1 MDIIQINS
9 LVRDNLPH
17 VLIGIA
23 ALTTVAL
30 FAILSLTI
38 KLARLNRRYQKLMQG
53 ADSLNLEWL
62 LEKHM
67 EEMRQSVGRVTQ
79 LQQQQDDLNLQAQRS
94 LQHVGVVRF
103 NAFDDMGGDMSFAI
117 ALLDGREN
125 GVVLSS
131 LFGRSESR
139 VYAKPIERGQSAY
152 LLTAEEKEAV
162 RLAAGSQRKK

>member
-1 MDIIQINS
+1 MDMTQINS
-9 LVRDNLPH
+9 LVKDNLPY

-23 ALTTVAL
+23 ALITITL
-30 FAILSLTI
+30 FAILSLTV
-38 KLARLNRRYQKLMQG
+38 KLSRLNRRYQKLMQG
-53 ADSLNLEWL
+53 SDGLNLEGL

-67 EEMRQSVGRVTQ
+67 EEMRLSVGRVNQ
-79 LQQQQDDLNLQAQRS
+79 LQQQQDDCNLKLQRA

-103 NAFDDMGGDMSFAI
+103 NAFHDMGGDLSFAI

-131 LFGRSESR
+131 LFGRSDSR
-139 VYAKPIERGQSAY
+139 IYAKPIESGQSAY
-152 LLTAEEKEAV
+152 LLTTEEKEAV

>member
-1 MDIIQINS
+1 MDMTQINS
-9 LVRDNLPH
+9 LVKDNLPY

-23 ALTTVAL
+23 ALITITL
-30 FAILSLTI
+30 FAILSLTV
-38 KLARLNRRYQKLMQG
+38 KLSRLNRRYQKLMQG
-53 ADSLNLEWL
+53 SDGLNLEGL

-67 EEMRQSVGRVTQ
+67 EEMRLSVGRVNR
-79 LQQQQDDLNLQAQRS
+79 LQQQQDDCNLQLQRA

-103 NAFDDMGGDMSFAI
+103 NAFHDMGGDLSFAI

-131 LFGRSESR
+131 LFGRSDSR
-139 VYAKPIERGQSAY
+139 IYAKPIESGQSAY
-152 LLTAEEKEAV
+152 LLTTEEKEAV

>member
-1 MDIIQINS
+1 MDMTQINS
-9 LVRDNLPH
+9 LVKDNLPY

-23 ALTTVAL
+23 ALITITL
-30 FAILSLTI
+30 FAILSLTV
-38 KLARLNRRYQKLMQG
+38 KLSRLNQRYQKLMQG
-53 ADSLNLEWL
+53 SDGLNLEGL

-67 EEMRQSVGRVTQ
+67 EEMRLSVGRVKQ
-79 LQQQQDDLNLQAQRS
+79 LQQQQDDCNLQLQRA

-103 NAFDDMGGDMSFAI
+103 NAFHDMGGDLSFAI